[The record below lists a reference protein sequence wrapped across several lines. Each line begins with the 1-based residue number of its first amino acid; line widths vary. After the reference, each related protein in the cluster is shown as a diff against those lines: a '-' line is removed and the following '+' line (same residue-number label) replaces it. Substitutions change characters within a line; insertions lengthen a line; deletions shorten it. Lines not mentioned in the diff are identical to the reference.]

1 MLSIL
6 SSTLPFISSTLSSV
20 FFNVLAT
27 VFFVAATFMLS
38 TLSSTLSS
46 AFFNV
51 LTTPFFALSIL
62 EATLASSAIA
72 LKPKI
77 KPTTNTNFFIP
88 YFLHFLYK
96 LKGYYKNPP
105 LLTIIF

>member
-1 MLSIL
+1 MFSTF
-6 SSTLPFISSTLSSV
+6 SSTLFFISPA
-20 FFNVLAT
+20 F
-27 VFFVAATFMLS
+27 
-38 TLSSTLSS
+38 SS

-51 LTTPFFALSIL
+51 LATPFFALSIL

-77 KPTTNTNFFIP
+77 RPTTNTNFFIS

-96 LKGYYKNPP
+96 LKEYYKNTP